1 MLYIGVGTGIGAL
14 ASLFIVGVTS
24 FAAKLLVYMG
34 YIFLIIAL
42 VVQGGCES
50 TTHFFQPCLS

>member
-14 ASLFIVGVTS
+14 ASLFIVAVTS

-42 VVQGGCES
+42 IVQGGCKS
-50 TTHFFQPCLS
+50 TAHLLQPSFS